1 LAKCQHYLFSGS
13 TNSVGVVLT
22 LHMRHLSLWSS
33 YVEALASKKPKNINR
48 HKFDLKRSF
57 KMASNALV
65 VIYGIWSLYI
75 ILQT

>member
-1 LAKCQHYLFSGS
+1 LFSGS

-22 LHMRHLSLWSS
+22 LHMRHLSLWSG

-48 HKFDLKRSF
+48 HKFNLKRSF
-57 KMASNALV
+57 KMASQALV

-75 ILQT
+75 TMRS